1 MLYEEASTSKP
12 RQSKRSWCQIYEPK
26 AVVVEEI
33 VFEIQIV
40 FRVVSTG
47 FTRRFLYRQLLSINK
62 SFPLG
67 KRVTIRIHTRLTRSN
82 YPRYR
87 RNEYRSRKCMNL
99 CTTFNSFM

>member
-1 MLYEEASTSKP
+1 MFDEEASTSKP

-26 AVVVEEI
+26 AVAVEEI

-40 FRVVSTG
+40 SRVVSSG

-67 KRVTIRIHTRLTRSN
+67 KRVTIRIHAQTIRAIGETSTQVT
-82 YPRYR
+82 
-87 RNEYRSRKCMNL
+87 SV
-99 CTTFNSFM
+99 